1 MEYDPR
7 RGPSKR
13 DPYAAHDEGK
23 IALETLERIRLE
35 EEKALKEEL
44 RGKVVRIDA
53 VVPFRRKK
61 PQRLH
66 VVVKKKP

>member
-1 MEYDPR
+1 MEIEYDPR
-7 RGPSKR
+7 RGPSSR
-13 DPYAAHDEGK
+13 DPYIAHDEGE
-23 IALETLERIRLE
+23 IALRTLEKVLR
-35 EEKALKEEL
+35 EEL
-44 RGKVVRIDA
+44 RAKVVDIEA